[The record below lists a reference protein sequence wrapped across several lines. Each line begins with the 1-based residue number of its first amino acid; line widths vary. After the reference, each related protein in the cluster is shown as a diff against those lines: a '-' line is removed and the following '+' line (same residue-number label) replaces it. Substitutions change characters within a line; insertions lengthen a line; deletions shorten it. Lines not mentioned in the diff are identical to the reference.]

1 MQAKSR
7 FMQRIKYYDTLRFLA
22 IFGVIILHVF
32 QSFPS
37 DTLLVNFK
45 VISLSEI
52 FKFAVPVFLMISG
65 ALLLGRDIEL
75 ADFFKRRFARL
86 TYPFI
91 LYMIIYAV
99 ILFLLM
105 SYAAGFG
112 DLGKWL
118 LKLPFHYNWY
128 FWTILSLYLA
138 IPIINKFILH
148 SSFREIEYFLY
159 VLLAGSIIYQIFLA
173 LKFDSYID
181 LNLFIS
187 PIAYLILGYWLSHKE
202 FSNKIYRIAII
213 FFIGATLFKISGQ
226 LGYIP
231 MPLVENYQA
240 TRSVIVSSFI
250 DMGFLQIIQASALF
264 LIIRYIYSNDN
275 IIHSFL
281 TGRKVNAFIL
291 SVSQAS
297 YGMYLFHHTLIEPL
311 RCVLDNYKFT
321 GSQTLILIATLTIII
336 FIVCWIVVLA
346 ISKIPFVKKYS
357 GYH

>member
-1 MQAKSR
+1 
-7 FMQRIKYYDTLRFLA
+7 MQRIKYYDTLRFLA

-37 DTLLVNFK
+37 DAAIINFK
-45 VISLSEI
+45 IISLSEI

-75 ADFFKRRFARL
+75 GDFFKRRFSRL

-91 LYMIIYAV
+91 LYLIIYAL
-99 ILFLLM
+99 ILFILM
-105 SYAAGFG
+105 SYVTGFG
-112 DLGKWL
+112 ELDKWL

-138 IPIINKFILH
+138 IPVINKFILH

-159 VLLAGSIIYQIFLA
+159 VLIIGSILYQIFLV
-173 LKFDSYID
+173 LKFDSFID
-181 LNLFIS
+181 LNFFIG
-187 PIAYLILGYWLSHKE
+187 PIAYLILGYWLSRKE
-202 FSNKIYRIAII
+202 FSKRTYKIAVI
-213 FFIGATLFKISGQ
+213 FFIGATLFKMAGQ

-231 MPLVENYQA
+231 MPLVENYEA
-240 TRSVIVSSFI
+240 TRSMIVSSFI
-250 DMGFLQIIQASALF
+250 DMGFLQIVQASALF
-264 LIIRYIYSNDN
+264 LIIRYIYSTDN
-275 IIHSFL
+275 FMHSFL
-281 TGRKVNAFIL
+281 TGNKVNAFIL

-311 RCVLDNYKFT
+311 RCILKEYSFT
-321 GSQTLILIATLTIII
+321 GGETLILIAVLTIII
-336 FIVCWIVVLA
+336 FIACWLVVLA
-346 ISKIPFVKKYS
+346 ISKIPIISRYS